1 MIELTGGASRQ
12 FERGTISYNI
22 YATLTRPIKIGAT
35 MNCDRKVSLVEKVDV
50 GKLKPPR
57 PRTIFLEP
65 ISKKTRR
72 KKSARGDR
80 RLAPR
85 ELAAEPSSDVDS
97 VGPSVVSEDP
107 SHEPQSI
114 ARTNSE
120 HHDSRSL
127 FSGDSNF
134 SASTGVSLT
143 PADVLSQTSNP
154 PTVRTTPSLAK
165 LQAVDAKTIT
175 TTIELLKGGC
185 LAGDTIPIRV
195 TVQHIKRVKSL
206 HGVIVTLY
214 RQGRIDPRAQPNAR
228 DTGPQTTTS
237 NENNSRSKARIY
249 RKDLCQ
255 TMAPLIIDPVS
266 LSTSVSVSVRVP
278 ENAFPTIKDV
288 PGEMISFKYQ
298 LEVIVDLGGRLEGQL
313 LSSSAGSQTRFG
325 TNAANGSATE
335 GMHTS
340 WSTNVIN
347 TEHLRREK
355 GVVYDA
361 LELVVGTLDSKRLRG
376 KTSSNRP
383 LYHANASSASQE
395 EMSSPWRRDSGAHVS
410 VNGDHRPSPRLPS
423 RNYSTPPPLP
433 EDHPYPELHEP
444 HTAPPPPPPVRVTSP
459 ATDLSAPAY
468 VPPPDLPND
477 NDLSEKERVRLQE
490 QRLLPSRPPQSPSE
504 AGPSAPGPSAPET
517 AGSAASLPSAPL
529 EEDIYDAEN
538 TPPAPPADIPT
549 ELEPSAPTLDDIQAP
564 QPQNGPDKLELERQ
578 RLLNEASA
586 PPEFPD
592 NVHASGSGTRGEAD
606 QGGQEPSA
614 PVFSDEEEYG
624 AHYAYSTEVRGASS
638 EPLPRYER

>member
-1 MIELTGGASRQ
+1 M
-12 FERGTISYNI
+12 
-22 YATLTRPIKIGAT
+22 
-35 MNCDRKVSLVEKVDV
+35 
-50 GKLKPPR
+50 KPPR

-72 KKSARGDR
+72 KKSARSDR

-85 ELAAEPSSDVDS
+85 ELPAEPPSDVDS

-107 SHEPQSI
+107 SHGPQSI

-120 HHDSRSL
+120 HLDARSL
-127 FSGDSNF
+127 FSGESNF

-143 PADVLSQTSNP
+143 PVDVLSQTSNP
-154 PTVRTTPSLAK
+154 PMIRTTSLAK

-185 LAGDTIPIRV
+185 LAGDTIPIKV

-214 RQGRIDPRAQPNAR
+214 RQGRIDPRAQPNAT

-255 TMAPLIIDPVS
+255 AMAPLIIDPVT
-266 LSTSVSVSVRVP
+266 LNTSVSVSVRVP
-278 ENAFPTIKDV
+278 EDAFPTIKDL
-288 PGEMISFKYQ
+288 PGEMISFKYH

-313 LSSSAGSQTRFG
+313 QSSGAGSQTRFG
-325 TNAANGSATE
+325 TLAANGAAAE
-335 GMHTS
+335 GMSTS
-340 WSTNVIN
+340 WSTNVVN

-355 GVVYDA
+355 GVIYDA
-361 LELVVGTLDSKRLRG
+361 LELVVGTVDTDRLRG
-376 KTSSNRP
+376 KASANRP

-395 EMSSPWRRDSGAHVS
+395 EMSSPWRRDSGAHAS

-423 RNYSTPPPLP
+423 GNYSTPPPLP
-433 EDHPYPELHEP
+433 EEHPYPGLPEP
-444 HTAPPPPPPVRVTSP
+444 HIHPPPPPPVHVTVPS
-459 ATDLSAPAY
+459 TEISAPAY
-468 VPPPDLPND
+468 VPAPDLPND

-490 QRLLPSRPPQSPSE
+490 QRLLPSQPPQNPPE
-504 AGPSAPGPSAPET
+504 AGPSAAGPSAPE
-517 AGSAASLPSAPL
+517 ASGSAPSAPSAPV
-529 EEDIYDAEN
+529 EENIYDSED
-538 TPPAPPADIPT
+538 TPSAPPPDAAIEPG
-549 ELEPSAPTLDDIQAP
+549 PSAPTLDDVEAP
-564 QPQNGPDKLELERQ
+564 RPQNGADKLELERQ

-592 NVHASGSGTRGEAD
+592 DARASGSGTRGGAD
-606 QGGQEPSA
+606 QDGEEPSA
-614 PVFSDEEEYG
+614 PAFADEEEYG
-624 AHYAYSTEVRGASS
+624 AHYAYGGEARGGSSS